1 MQHLNTASS
10 TWRRRRRRT
19 LLLFTLCSVLH
30 REERGR
36 GKGEGGEG
44 EVPLLEPVEQPF
56 YLRARAVLCSQY
68 RERSTPTVLGQDH
81 EKFLFEVEKQRF
93 FVLELRYSIDRSR
106 EWEASPFL
114 PDLMVK
120 VILLTVLL
128 IYCQFCK
135 SKKWET
141 LARRG

>member
-1 MQHLNTASS
+1 MYCTGKKEEEGRERAAREKFLFSNQLNSLS
-10 TWRRRRRRT
+10 I
-19 LLLFTLCSVLH
+19 C
-30 REERGR
+30 
-36 GKGEGGEG
+36 
-44 EVPLLEPVEQPF
+44 
-56 YLRARAVLCSQY
+56 ARAVLCSQY

-114 PDLMVK
+114 PDLVVK

-135 SKKWET
+135 SKKGET